1 MKIFNTMTKKK
12 EEFVPLE
19 KGKDVCMRTYRI
31 QFHPHR

>member
-19 KGKDVCMRTYRI
+19 EGKVRMYALSLI
-31 QFHPHR
+31 HI